1 MKNVV
6 WRRKMEDRGGGLGL
20 GLGYEGATLV
30 LGSTFT
36 REKTAWGL
44 GGGFRTD
51 TFEWHVESPKQS

>member
-20 GLGYEGATLV
+20 GYEGATLV

-36 REKTAWGL
+36 REREDSL
-44 GGGFRTD
+44 GVRSGIPYGYI
-51 TFEWHVESPKQS
+51 EWHVESPKQS